1 MVHVQGQS
9 ESNGM
14 KLWVARAESSL
25 FDPGSNAKRAAFC
38 WHFAAFVPAG
48 RADLARVVLAAAALP
63 KEHQARVFGAF
74 GVSRGHR
81 MPMPTVRAAPGGN
94 VEWCG
99 WRL

>member
-74 GVSRGHR
+74 RVRSIDS
-81 MPMPTVRAAPGGN
+81 MPPLAVRAVQLVA
-94 VEWCG
+94 
-99 WRL
+99 RA